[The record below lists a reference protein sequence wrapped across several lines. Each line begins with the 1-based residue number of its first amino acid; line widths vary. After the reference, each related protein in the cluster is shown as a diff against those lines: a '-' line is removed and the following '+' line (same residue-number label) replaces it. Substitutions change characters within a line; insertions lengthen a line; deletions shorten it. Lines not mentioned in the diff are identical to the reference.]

1 MERRWLFAAETFVWG
16 LQGMCHLQRI
26 PFAPDLV
33 LQQVA
38 PPYDLISLQHA
49 AETLGLPP
57 EQITA
62 RLGDS
67 GLPTAPVEGGS
78 WGAASTG
85 AAVQLA
91 CQAVGKKLLKA
102 AGKIAGAPLGDAKI
116 DDVFFEDGC
125 IVLKDAPT
133 VRVPFSDAMRAADLT
148 EIEEEETAAPGF
160 GDMWTGLHKSK
171 NTHSAIFAEVKVDGD
186 WAWCASLASSM
197 RSPQAASSTRRPRA
211 ARSSAA
217 W

>member
-1 MERRWLFAAETFVWG
+1 MG
-16 LQGMCHLQRI
+16 RI
-26 PFAPDLV
+26 IDIGTGSYTVMTLV
-33 LQQVA
+33 
-38 PPYDLISLQHA
+38 A

-62 RLGDS
+62 KLGDS
-67 GLPTAPVEGGS
+67 DLPTAPVEGGS

-171 NTHSAIFAEVKVDGD
+171 NTHSAIFAEVKVDEELGVV
-186 WAWCASLASSM
+186 
-197 RSPQAASSTRRPRA
+197 RVTRIVDA
-211 ARSSAA
+211 VAA